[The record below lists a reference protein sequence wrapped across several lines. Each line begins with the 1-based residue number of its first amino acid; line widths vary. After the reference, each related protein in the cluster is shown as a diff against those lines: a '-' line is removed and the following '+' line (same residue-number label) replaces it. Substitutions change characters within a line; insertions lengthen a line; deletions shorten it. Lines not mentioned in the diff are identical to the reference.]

1 MSDKLKTR
9 SDQLSGGQQQRVS
22 IARALVQQAPVIL
35 ADEPVASL
43 DPITTEK
50 VMEDLKKINQEM
62 GKTIVI
68 NLHSI
73 PLARQ
78 YATRIIALKAG
89 QIVFDGNAAALTDQ
103 RLEQIYG
110 KAIFEE
116 KAGEIDETE
125 RNSSF

>member
-1 MSDKLKTR
+1 
-9 SDQLSGGQQQRVS
+9 
-22 IARALVQQAPVIL
+22 
-35 ADEPVASL
+35 
-43 DPITTEK
+43 
-50 VMEDLKKINQEM
+50 
-62 GKTIVI
+62 
-68 NLHSI
+68 
-73 PLARQ
+73 LARQ

-89 QIVFDGNAAALTDQ
+89 AIVFDGNAAALTDQ